1 MYVHMY
7 NAEYVQTAEMRHGK
21 IRTWVGVFHRAL
33 PHLPESRA
41 MCDVRVEGGER
52 VIREREGFQL
62 RETFEHAQVIDAGF
76 LVVVDLVAAR
86 GGAWISCQRV
96 RLCAHLHVCTRSLV
110 LASCD

>member
-86 GGAWISCQRV
+86 GGGVDKLSAGPS
-96 RLCAHLHVCTRSLV
+96 LCAPACMHEKPSSGV
-110 LASCD
+110 L